1 MYGRALVH
9 VFQIKRR
16 PHVGHV
22 HLAGIQRRHAV
33 PFGFRQPDVK
43 VQIQRFAD
51 VFLPVTPQAFP
62 GQPQHEFIKHHPVS
76 MRMVAVFRRLP
87 RRNGFLQGAHAILMV
102 KYACRPGKSRQTALM
117 GHHLRDGC
125 IGQREFRPQ
134 FPHAHLRRGSLLVQ
148 GQQKGGGCGSLGG
161 GVNGHQR
168 MFRPWTRFIRCGK
181 PGMQGNDFPSLLPD
195 RNGSAQFS
203 VVTEVFLKS
212 FSYLPVLIHS
222 LKMTRRYSRRPDRK
236 ILPSGS
242 ESKLRRCP
250 GWSAPEQDN
259 L

>member
-1 MYGRALVH
+1 
-9 VFQIKRR
+9 
-16 PHVGHV
+16 
-22 HLAGIQRRHAV
+22 
-33 PFGFRQPDVK
+33 
-43 VQIQRFAD
+43 
-51 VFLPVTPQAFP
+51 
-62 GQPQHEFIKHHPVS
+62 
-76 MRMVAVFRRLP
+76 
-87 RRNGFLQGAHAILMV
+87 
-102 KYACRPGKSRQTALM
+102 
-117 GHHLRDGC
+117 
-125 IGQREFRPQ
+125 
-134 FPHAHLRRGSLLVQ
+134 
-148 GQQKGGGCGSLGG
+148 
-161 GVNGHQR
+161 
-168 MFRPWTRFIRCGK
+168 
-181 PGMQGNDFPSLLPD
+181 MQGNDFPSLLPD

>member
-1 MYGRALVH
+1 M
-9 VFQIKRR
+9 
-16 PHVGHV
+16 
-22 HLAGIQRRHAV
+22 
-33 PFGFRQPDVK
+33 D
-43 VQIQRFAD
+43 
-51 VFLPVTPQAFP
+51 AFYP
-62 GQPQHEFIKHHPVS
+62 
-76 MRMVAVFRRLP
+76 
-87 RRNGFLQGAHAILMV
+87 
-102 KYACRPGKSRQTALM
+102 
-117 GHHLRDGC
+117 LR
-125 IGQREFRPQ
+125 
-134 FPHAHLRRGSLLVQ
+134 
-148 GQQKGGGCGSLGG
+148 
-161 GVNGHQR
+161 
-168 MFRPWTRFIRCGK
+168 